1 MKDNHKR
8 QVHEPDNLVTERDI
22 DPNFG
27 LFTEDS
33 FPEALADED
42 QLDAVEHAI
51 PKENSEGV
59 EGPRKDS
66 SWDE

>member
-51 PKENSEGV
+51 PKENNEGV

-66 SWDE
+66 SLDE

>member
-42 QLDAVEHAI
+42 QLDAVEHAV
-51 PKENSEGV
+51 PKETVEGV

-66 SWDE
+66 SLDE

>member
-51 PKENSEGV
+51 PKENNEGV
-59 EGPRKDS
+59 EDPRKDS

>member
-8 QVHEPDNLVTERDI
+8 QVNEPDNLVTERDI

-51 PKENSEGV
+51 PKENNEGV

-66 SWDE
+66 SLDE

>member
-1 MKDNHKR
+1 MKDDHKR

-33 FPEALADED
+33 FPEALTDED

-51 PKENSEGV
+51 PKENV
-59 EGPRKDS
+59 EVRRKDS
-66 SWDE
+66 SSGE

>member
-1 MKDNHKR
+1 MKNDHKR

-51 PKENSEGV
+51 PKENNEGV
-59 EGPRKDS
+59 AGPRKDS
-66 SWDE
+66 SLDE

>member
-1 MKDNHKR
+1 MKDDHKR
-8 QVHEPDNLVTERDI
+8 HVHEPDNLVTERDI

-33 FPEALADED
+33 FPEALANED

-51 PKENSEGV
+51 PKENVDGV
-59 EGPRKDS
+59 EVSRKGS
-66 SWDE
+66 SQDE

>member
-51 PKENSEGV
+51 PKENAEGV

-66 SWDE
+66 SSDE

>member
-33 FPEALADED
+33 FPEALADKD
-42 QLDAVEHAI
+42 QLDAVKHAI
-51 PKENSEGV
+51 PKENV
-59 EGPRKDS
+59 EVSRKDS
-66 SWDE
+66 SSDE

>member
-51 PKENSEGV
+51 PKENNEGV

-66 SWDE
+66 SWNE

>member
-1 MKDNHKR
+1 MTDNHKR

-33 FPEALADED
+33 FPEALADQD

-51 PKENSEGV
+51 PKENNEGV

-66 SWDE
+66 SLDE

>member
-1 MKDNHKR
+1 MKDDHKR

-51 PKENSEGV
+51 PKENVKDV
-59 EGPRKDS
+59 EVSRKDS
-66 SWDE
+66 SSDE